1 MDCRGCY
8 TAMATLR
15 LLKMDPAAVV
25 ARAGMVDFIRRCQA
39 SFASVSCRRT
49 LSFQVPGCSES
60 ITYLFEGADVVTS
73 PGALIY
79 AVPPMGLLPFCHRHM
94 RAA

>member
-1 MDCRGCY
+1 VDCRGCY

-39 SFASVSCRRT
+39 SSAVHSCRRT
-49 LSFQVPGCSES
+49 LLFWVPRCSEMQS
-60 ITYLFEGADVVTS
+60 H
-73 PGALIY
+73 
-79 AVPPMGLLPFCHRHM
+79 LPV
-94 RAA
+94 

>member
-39 SFASVSCRRT
+39 SSAVHSCRRT
-49 LSFQVPGCSES
+49 FSFRVPGCSECL
-60 ITYLFEGADVVTS
+60 TYLFEGQTRCNPWVLSPMLCHTWIHCRSVTD
-73 PGALIY
+73 I
-79 AVPPMGLLPFCHRHM
+79 
-94 RAA
+94 

>member
-39 SFASVSCRRT
+39 SSTVHSCRRT

-60 ITYLFEGADVVTS
+60 LSPTS
-73 PGALIY
+73 LTGQTW
-79 AVPPMGLLPFCHRHM
+79 
-94 RAA
+94 